1 MPDTRWRRAARH
13 PRLLDT
19 LLALALLVIAGGTT
33 LLNRLGDSVEPDPGA
48 LALAFVACVA
58 ILFHRSRPYAVYG
71 VTLVC
76 GLAICFVAPRL
87 DAGLI
92 APLLAALY
100 FLAVQ
105 TDRRTA
111 RRATAVAAVLVTGAA
126 IINEPT
132 ASINAKIGMIAWIL
146 LPGSIGDSVRTHRA
160 HLAATKER
168 AELAERTR
176 EQEARRRVADER
188 IRIARDLHDVVT
200 HHMAL
205 ANAQAGIALHLLDR
219 NPDKAREVLT
229 HLGDATGSALRELKA
244 TVGLLRRADD
254 LGDPLEPAPGLARLP
269 ALIGSFEQADLPV
282 HLTVEG
288 EPRPLSPGV
297 DLTAYRILQEALTN
311 AAKHAP
317 GSTTAIT
324 VKYTDIRIRLTVA
337 NDQPAATA
345 SAPDT
350 DPGGFGLISMHE
362 RAAAVGGRLTAG
374 RRPDGGFLVT
384 ADLPLRTATARQDKD
399 SA

>member
-1 MPDTRWRRAARH
+1 MTDTWWRRAARH

-33 LLNRLGDSVEPDPGA
+33 LLNRLGKNVEPDPVA
-48 LALAFVACVA
+48 LTLAFVACAAV
-58 ILFHRSRPYAVYG
+58 LFHHSHPYAVYG
-71 VTLVC
+71 VTLLC
-76 GLAICFVAPRL
+76 GLAICFAAPRL

-111 RRATAVAAVLVTGAA
+111 RLATAVAAVLVTGAA

-132 ASINAKIGMIAWIL
+132 ASLNTKIGMIAWIL

-176 EQEARRRVADER
+176 EREARRRVADER
-188 IRIARDLHDVVT
+188 VRIARDLHDVVT
-200 HHMAL
+200 HHMTL

-269 ALIGSFEQADLPV
+269 DLIGSFEQAGQPV
-282 HLTVEG
+282 RLTVEG

-311 AAKHAP
+311 AATHAP

-324 VKYTDIRIRLTVA
+324 VKYTGIRIRLTVA
-337 NDQPAATA
+337 NDRPTA
-345 SAPDT
+345 PTPTSET
-350 DPGGFGLISMHE
+350 EPGGFGLIGMRE
-362 RAAAVGGRLTAG
+362 RAASVGGRLVVD
-374 RRPDGGFLVT
+374 RRADGGFLVT
-384 ADLPLRTATARQDKD
+384 ADLPLLTGTAPQDKD
-399 SA
+399 SS

>member
-1 MPDTRWRRAARH
+1 MRPGDLFRRTPPRRRPDR
-13 PRLLDT
+13 
-19 LLALALLVIAGGTT
+19 
-33 LLNRLGDSVEPDPGA
+33 
-48 LALAFVACVA
+48 
-58 ILFHRSRPYAVYG
+58 
-71 VTLVC
+71 
-76 GLAICFVAPRL
+76 
-87 DAGLI
+87 
-92 APLLAALY
+92 PLLAALC

-146 LPGSIGDSVRTHRA
+146 LPGSIGDSVRTHRT

-188 IRIARDLHDVVT
+188 IRIARDLHDAVT

-254 LGDPLEPAPGLARLP
+254 LEDPLEPAPGLARLP
-269 ALIGSFEQADLPV
+269 ALIGSFEQADLPDR
-282 HLTVEG
+282 LTVEG

-297 DLTAYRILQEALTN
+297 DLTAHRILQEVLTN

-324 VKYTDIRIRLTVA
+324 VEYTDIRIRLTVA

-350 DPGGFGLISMHE
+350 GPGGFGLISMHE
-362 RAAAVGGRLTAG
+362 RAASVGGRLTAG
-374 RRPDGGFLVT
+374 RRPDGSFLVT